1 MGLGL
6 LRRYVSAGGIPSCA
20 AFFQFFGK
28 GFDARGDG
36 ERMFC
41 PKGQRL
47 KLRDGQGARIEIAL
61 RIGASGL
68 KQESG
73 LFLGFH
79 AFGNDLDAHFSGEG
93 NAEPD
98 DRLAAFG
105 RDDLVE
111 ESPVDLDEVHGHT
124 LEHVQGRVA

>member
-6 LRRYVSAGGIPSCA
+6 LRGMFPQEAFHHV

-47 KLRDGQGARIEIAL
+47 KLRDGQGRE
-61 RIGASGL
+61 
-68 KQESG
+68 
-73 LFLGFH
+73 
-79 AFGNDLDAHFSGEG
+79 
-93 NAEPD
+93 
-98 DRLAAFG
+98 
-105 RDDLVE
+105 
-111 ESPVDLDEVHGHT
+111 
-124 LEHVQGRVA
+124 

>member
-1 MGLGL
+1 MF
-6 LRRYVSAGGIPSCA
+6 PQE
-20 AFFQFFGK
+20 AFHHVLPFSQFFGK

-73 LFLGFH
+73 LFLGFTPS
-79 AFGNDLDAHFSGEG
+79 AM
-93 NAEPD
+93 
-98 DRLAAFG
+98 
-105 RDDLVE
+105 
-111 ESPVDLDEVHGHT
+111 T
-124 LEHVQGRVA
+124 LMLISRAREMLNG